1 MDYKGALAPPAR
13 PSQPPITPS
22 SASLIL
28 ELICNNSAVGLM
40 QHEAKGSVLHSRNVA
55 ELRGQDNTCAAG
67 MTRYCNILRRTNG
80 TLQKLWQEVVPP
92 RKDGT
97 IPTEADCEKLNE
109 QEKKDQAGDL
119 KQKWKLSG
127 CCDATKFD
135 KSDQKQYDNILITQ
149 SSWRSGCGIS

>member
-1 MDYKGALAPPAR
+1 MLLVCMLA
-13 PSQPPITPS
+13 
-22 SASLIL
+22 
-28 ELICNNSAVGLM
+28 AVGLM

-135 KSDQKQYDNILITQ
+135 KSVSLNLLHKHYLFSYQVYK
-149 SSWRSGCGIS
+149 SISLKYLAPN